1 MAPADAF
8 PTLYSPAEL
17 GGHTLKNR
25 FVVSPMTRASGTP
38 DGLATAQ
45 MADYYA
51 DYARGGWGLVIAE
64 GTYPDE
70 AHSQGYGN
78 QPGIA
83 NDAQC
88 DSWRAV
94 TDAVHAAGAPIV
106 MQLMHAGA
114 LSQHN
119 IWRDETIGPSAVQ
132 PVGEQSPR
140 YNGHG
145 PYPVPR
151 EMADAEIADTIG
163 GFAAAAR
170 RAIEAGFDGVEVHGA
185 NGYLPDQFLTAE
197 TNQRTDGWG
206 GDIGAR
212 MRFHLE
218 AVRAVRDAVPADKI
232 VGVRMSQTKVNNL
245 AYEWPGGEADAEA
258 VFGALGDIANVFI
271 HISSPHGCGPVF
283 GADVSLAGLAKRY
296 SGAQVIAN
304 GGLNDPAEAE
314 RVLTGGEAE
323 FAAVARGALGDPA
336 MPNKIAAGEAPVSFD
351 PGMLSPNSTLDH
363 MAAWRA
369 ENL

>member
-1 MAPADAF
+1 MAAADAF
-8 PTLYSPAEL
+8 PTLFSRAEL

-25 FVVSPMTRASGTP
+25 FVVSPMTRASGSP
-38 DGLATAQ
+38 EGLATAQ

-70 AHSQGYGN
+70 AYSQGYAN

-83 NDAQC
+83 NDAQR
-88 DSWRAV
+88 DSWRPVA
-94 TDAVHAAGAPIV
+94 DAVHAAGAPIV

-151 EMADAEIADTIG
+151 GITDAEIADAIG
-163 GFAAAAR
+163 AFAAAAA
-170 RAIEAGFDGVEVHGA
+170 RAIGAGFDGVEVHGA
-185 NGYLPDQFLTAE
+185 NGYLPDQFLTGS

-206 GDIGAR
+206 GDLAAR

-218 AVRAVRDAVPADKI
+218 VVRAVRDAVPQDKI
-232 VGVRMSQTKVNNL
+232 VGVRMSQTKVNDL
-245 AYEWPGGEADAEA
+245 THEWPGGEADAEV
-258 VFGALGDIANVFI
+258 VFGALGEIAGVYI
-271 HISSPHGCGPVF
+271 HISSPHGCAPVF
-283 GADVSLAGLAKRY
+283 GTDVSLAGLARRF
-296 SGAQVIAN
+296 SGSEVIAN

-314 RVLTGGEAE
+314 RVLAGGEAA

-336 MPNKIAAGEAPVSFD
+336 LPNKIAAGESPVPFD
-351 PGMLSPNSTLDH
+351 PGMLTPNSTLDH